1 MYAAVAQPEV
11 IWQYHMGQMGCMCQ
25 VRIGWRGSPMKGGLK
40 KERVE
45 FKIVSKAA
53 NKDGKVGME
62 ARFKSNKTLI

>member
-1 MYAAVAQPEV
+1 MS
-11 IWQYHMGQMGCMCQ
+11 HMGFVCGRSEKWMETL
-25 VRIGWRGSPMKGGLK
+25 KGRFEE
-40 KERVE
+40 ERVE